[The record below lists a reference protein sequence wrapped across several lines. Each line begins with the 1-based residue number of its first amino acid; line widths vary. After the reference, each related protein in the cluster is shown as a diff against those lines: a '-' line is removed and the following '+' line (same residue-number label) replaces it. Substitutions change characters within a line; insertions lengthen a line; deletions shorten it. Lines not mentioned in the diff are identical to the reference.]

1 MEVKAKAIGQWSY
14 HDDDNADFDFVDM
27 WNTSERVI
35 EKKKTKEAKTF
46 TLEMQ

>member
-1 MEVKAKAIGQWSY
+1 LVND
-14 HDDDNADFDFVDM
+14 HNADFDFVDM

-35 EKKKTKEAKTF
+35 EKKKETKEAKTF